1 MVDTMNGCGECI
13 VLIEDI
19 LELHHLIEDI
29 LELHKQN
36 SDRGGTVGVSCT
48 AVIKPLL
55 LDLTS
60 RLEVT
65 VSEEPDS
72 RMCVAAMSTRRL
84 YWHRQSTP

>member
-13 VLIEDI
+13 V
-19 LELHHLIEDI
+19 LIEDI

-55 LDLTS
+55 LDLPS
-60 RLEVT
+60 GLEVT

-84 YWHRQSTP
+84 YWHRKSTP